1 MEGVPED
8 GVVMEVG
15 SGVEP
20 EAEALLAVAVAADE
34 DVGLKGDGVAILVAK
49 ELEVHLVLH
58 VPVRL

>member
-1 MEGVPED
+1 
-8 GVVMEVG
+8 MEVG

-58 VPVRL
+58 VPVWL